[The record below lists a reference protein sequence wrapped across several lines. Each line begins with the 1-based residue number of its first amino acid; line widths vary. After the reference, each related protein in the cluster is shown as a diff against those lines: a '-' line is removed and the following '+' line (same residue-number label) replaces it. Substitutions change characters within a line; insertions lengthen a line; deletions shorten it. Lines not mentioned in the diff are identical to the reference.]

1 MKKLLSTLAAVFA
14 FLALVVMPV
23 KADPFNGG
31 VAIGVI
37 VASADFNTDGKETEG
52 NALNAPNGE
61 IENISKKFTKTK
73 DYASLFAEATVRT
86 SGLGV
91 GLTLGGEYIPGKVV
105 LGSGSRTDTT
115 ADATETNQDDNTYTA
130 EAEASDLFT
139 LYVEPTFYLNDSIGI
154 YGRLGMASVNVKSLE
169 NIESGTDS
177 SAYGDKMVTG
187 TVTGFGI
194 RAISPWGIFVKVDY
208 SEVDYDNITMTSNS
222 GNKNKISADIDQ
234 EATRLL
240 VGYQF

>member
-1 MKKLLSTLAAVFA
+1 
-14 FLALVVMPV
+14 
-23 KADPFNGG
+23 
-31 VAIGVI
+31 
-37 VASADFNTDGKETEG
+37 
-52 NALNAPNGE
+52 
-61 IENISKKFTKTK
+61 
-73 DYASLFAEATVRT
+73 
-86 SGLGV
+86 
-91 GLTLGGEYIPGKVV
+91 
-105 LGSGSRTDTT
+105 
-115 ADATETNQDDNTYTA
+115 
-130 EAEASDLFT
+130 
-139 LYVEPTFYLNDSIGI
+139 
-154 YGRLGMASVNVKSLE
+154 MASVNVKSLE